1 MIIRGP
7 CSCSIFEM
15 NDRTLM
21 LFGEVHRRVDKG
33 DECISDFVAG
43 LASDTTIMMDI
54 FIEGWHTSSGPS
66 IGCGLRSMRR
76 RFVRS
81 QKNIRVHLCDV
92 RRARFDHDQPALV
105 AMDRINHMMSSHID
119 RPFIREFLNDRRS
132 PVWLGR
138 IIPVWWDH
146 LKIDRQIAN
155 IRNPVI
161 RGILS
166 KFISSEFDRNAR
178 ILRTQLRQNKPDDI
192 VRTRLCSLLSILMD
206 AYMLGRMLRHFRD
219 NDHPRRII
227 AYTGDAHYERFL
239 RFFYLLRSSTLVSC
253 IHQNLGTTVRDPW
266 TLRTSMRRRFIRPS
280 TQILPTF
287 PTLIILPTIIL
298 SIIILTNLVCIRSTP
313 DPTPPIQGYG
323 NFGFHPILI

>member
-21 LFGEVHRRVDKG
+21 LFGEVHRRVGKG
-33 DECISDFVAG
+33 DQCISDFVAG
-43 LASDTTIMMDI
+43 LASDTTTTLDV

-66 IGCGLRSMRR
+66 IDCGLRSMRR

-81 QKNIRVHLCDV
+81 QKNIRIHLCDV
-92 RRARFDHDQPALV
+92 RRARPDHDKPARV
-105 AMDRINHMMSSHID
+105 VMERINDMMSSHID
-119 RPFIREFLNDRRS
+119 RPFISEFLNDHPS
-132 PVWLGR
+132 PIWLGR

-146 LKIDRQIAN
+146 LKINRQIAS
-155 IRNPVI
+155 IRDPVI
-161 RGILS
+161 RSILS
-166 KFISSEFDRNAR
+166 RFISSEIDKNVR
-178 ILRTQLRQNKPDDI
+178 ILRTQLCQNKSDDI
-192 VRTRLCSLLSILMD
+192 IRTRLCSLLSILMD

-227 AYTGDAHYERFL
+227 SYTGDGHYERFL
-239 RFFYLLRSSTLVSC
+239 RFFDLLRSSTLVSC

-266 TLRTSMRRRFIRPS
+266 TLRTSMHRRFVQPS
-280 TQILPTF
+280 NHIPPTF
-287 PTLIILPTIIL
+287 PTLLPIIIF
-298 SIIILTNLVCIRSTP
+298 SIIILTIVCIRFTL
-313 DPTPPIQGYG
+313 DPTPPLTDSN